1 MQLDSANLQPL
12 MNDGKPVHDYVFLP
26 FQNHQR
32 SIRWGKWKLNIFPQ
46 IDHREIFDLEKD
58 PDEMR
63 PLQGKDAIKS
73 AAILDSM
80 LSVARARYGDKTPLK
95 IENPEPKELIYENS
109 KRRLDV
115 WQPKWIRA
123 NSFGGRANPDHGP
136 GVRKK

>member
-1 MQLDSANLQPL
+1 
-12 MNDGKPVHDYVFLP
+12 VFLP

-95 IENPEPKELIYENS
+95 IENPEPKEPVYENS

-115 WQPKWIRA
+115 WQPKWIRDKY
-123 NSFGGRANPDHGP
+123 FGGRTNPDHGP